1 MGFRERKTDKKLIA
15 RLTASIK
22 NGSLSHAY
30 IIEGPASADK
40 MQFAKDFL
48 KAATCKVEP
57 GLGCGGCPECH
68 KIDHDNEEDLYL
80 VQDTSTT
87 GTIKVK
93 AIEELISK
101 IQKRPL
107 GNLNM
112 VIIED
117 ADLMNEASQNK
128 LLKTL
133 EEPPGQALILLL
145 SENPDMLK
153 DTIRSRCVELK
164 LSEPSP
170 DDIGRDALVSEL
182 VSALLEKDKFFY
194 LKQRLGKLVKSK
206 DEALDVLDNM
216 ELIYRDCLLGK
227 DERGRLM
234 KAENI
239 FAYVELI
246 EETRRDISGS
256 VGAKY
261 VQTIMKNLIL
271 KISMR

>member
-1 MGFRERKTDKKLIA
+1 MGFKERKTDKKLIA
-15 RLTASIK
+15 RLAASIK

-57 GLGCGGCPECH
+57 GLGCGHCPECH
-68 KIDHDNEEDLYL
+68 KIDHDNEEDLYI

-87 GTIKVK
+87 NTVK
-93 AIEELISK
+93 IGAIRDLIVK
-101 IQKRPL
+101 LGKRPL
-107 GNLNM
+107 GSLNM
-112 VIIED
+112 AIIED
-117 ADLMNEASQNK
+117 ADFMNDAAQNAF
-128 LLKTL
+128 LKTL
-133 EEPPGQALILLL
+133 EEPSGQTLILLL
-145 SENPDMLK
+145 SENTDRLK
-153 DTIRSRCVELK
+153 ETIKSRCVTIK

-170 DDIGRDALVSEL
+170 DDIGRDDATSEL

-194 LKQRLGKLVKSK
+194 LKQRLAKLVKSK
-206 DEALDVLDNM
+206 EDALEVLDNM
-216 ELIYRDCLLGK
+216 ELIYRDCLLGR
-227 DERGRLM
+227 DERGKLM

-239 FAYVELI
+239 FVYVDLI
-246 EETRRDISGS
+246 EEARRDLSGS

>member
-1 MGFRERKTDKKLIA
+1 MGFKERKTDKKLIA
-15 RLTASIK
+15 RLAASIQ

-57 GLGCGGCPECH
+57 GLGCGHCPECH

-107 GNLNM
+107 GELNM

-117 ADLMNEASQNK
+117 ADSMNEASQNK

-170 DDIGRDALVSEL
+170 DDIGRDDATSEL

-194 LKQRLGKLVKSK
+194 LKQRLTKLVKSK
-206 DEALDVLDNM
+206 EDALEVLDNM
-216 ELIYRDCLLGK
+216 ELIYRDCLLGR
-227 DERGRLM
+227 DERGKLM

-239 FAYVELI
+239 FVYVDLI
-246 EETRRDISGS
+246 EEARRDLSGS
-256 VGAKY
+256 AGAKY